1 MQLHTDV
8 ESLYGWGRTAPS
20 TAHVLSTPDVEV
32 IKRAVAQVAD
42 DKAAASR
49 GIIAR
54 GMGRSYGDPA
64 QNGGGLVIDMQPLN
78 RIHSIDP
85 STAIVDLD
93 AGVTLDQLMK
103 AALPYGLWVP
113 VLPGTRQVTIGG
125 AIGPDIHGKNHHSAG
140 SFGNHVVSMLSL
152 IHI

>member
-42 DKAAASR
+42 DKAAARR

-64 QNGGGLVIDMQPLN
+64 QNGGGLVVDMNALN
-78 RIHSIDP
+78 QICLLYTSP
-85 STAIVDLD
+85 SPRD
-93 AGVTLDQLMK
+93 
-103 AALPYGLWVP
+103 
-113 VLPGTRQVTIGG
+113 
-125 AIGPDIHGKNHHSAG
+125 
-140 SFGNHVVSMLSL
+140 
-152 IHI
+152 